1 MSYRGEIKV
10 ALHND
15 SPETKTIQAGERIAQ
30 LVIKKHETADFEE
43 VDELDETER
52 GIGGFGSSGEK

>member
-30 LVIKKHETADFEE
+30 LVIHKHEIADFEV
-43 VDELDETER
+43 VDELDETKR
-52 GIGGFGSSGEK
+52 GTGGFGSSGER

>member
-30 LVIKKHETADFEE
+30 LVIQKHENIDFDE

-52 GIGGFGSSGEK
+52 GTGGFGSSGEK